1 MTMRKFLVTAG
12 MLAAIAGPLQA
23 QAGQPVTS
31 GSGSVYFSP
40 YAGYTWYGDL
50 FKFNDQTE
58 YSLDAS
64 PVYGAQLGYSFSP
77 NFSLVGNFAWS
88 KTNFEFERDE
98 PAPTPDT
105 RVSDDLAVM
114 LYDAN
119 LQFRLPFLANRMGS
133 WIAPVGQVGVGQIK
147 YTFDRDDLFG
157 EGDSD
162 IAFNFGIGGDFQLM
176 RTIGAR
182 IMIKDYITSLAWNNS
197 GSVDFTDNEDNVAH
211 NWALTFG
218 LNFGF

>member
-1 MTMRKFLVTAG
+1 
-12 MLAAIAGPLQA
+12 MLAAIAGPIQA

-40 YAGYTWYGDL
+40 YVGYTWYGDL
-50 FKFNDQTE
+50 FKGDDQTE
-58 YSLDAS
+58 LSLDAS

-77 NFSLVGNFAWS
+77 NFSLVGNFGWS
-88 KTNFEFERDE
+88 KTNFELERD
-98 PAPTPDT
+98 AVDPDDDI
-105 RVSDDLAVM
+105 RISDDLAVM

-133 WIAPVGQVGVGQIK
+133 WIAPVAQLGVGGIK
-147 YTFDRDDLFG
+147 YTFDRDDAFG
-157 EGDSD
+157 EGNND
-162 IAFNFGIGGDFQLM
+162 IVFNVGLGGDFQLM
-176 RTIGAR
+176 RTLGAR
-182 IMIKDYITSLAWNNS
+182 IMIKDYITSLEWDNS
-197 GSVDFTDNEDNVAH
+197 GTVDFNDNESNVAH